1 MLPNKVIYQ
10 FNKLERTLNFDE
22 AEILLEEIL
31 LDWKALAKRFSLVAA
46 DRPTVKKYQFY
57 AEEILKRYPNLKK
70 KIFHNYYEEA
80 ICEFVGIKYEIKTD
94 KQGQINL
101 GIEPVLLSGK
111 SEYLFP
117 V

>member
-1 MLPNKVIYQ
+1 MLRSKVV
-10 FNKLERTLNFDE
+10 FEFKKLENSIGIDE
-22 AEILLEEIL
+22 AEILLEEIIF
-31 LDWKALAKRFSLVAA
+31 DWKALAKRFTLGST
-46 DRPTVKKYQFY
+46 DRPVVKKYQFY
-57 AEEILKRYPNLKK
+57 AEELTKKYPPLKK
-70 KIFHNYYEEA
+70 KIFHNYYDEA

>member
-1 MLPNKVIYQ
+1 MLGSKVV
-10 FNKLERTLNFDE
+10 FAFKKLEHTISVDE
-22 AEILLEEIL
+22 AEILLEEIII
-31 LDWKALAKRFSLVAA
+31 DWKALAKRFTLAA
-46 DRPTVKKYQFY
+46 IDRPAVKKYQFY
-57 AEEILKRYPNLKK
+57 AEELTKKYPYLKK

-101 GIEPVLLSGK
+101 GIEPVLLAGK